1 MNRRSFVQRTAVTA
15 AGFGILRN
23 VQGCAPQQPAAP
35 PAPAI
40 IPGTFAELRDR
51 FFVFHLERNPVTA
64 TYLGGDGYSP
74 SLADSNSRLRDYRVA
89 ALAPELTLYR
99 SLLASVDQID
109 PATLTRAEQADR
121 GLMMSQL
128 AFLIRQGGER
138 RYWERAL
145 DTYVAEPFRG
155 VDWQIQQMREHP
167 GGLLGDEPEWQQV
180 IARTLAIPGYLEVA
194 RGNLLTGKKS
204 GNLPDKRMVQRDG
217 IEGSRANAEYFRTTL
232 PGSAQRYLGS
242 QPFAAV
248 TLAQI
253 TGAGIAAA
261 SAWEQFGAFLLQ
273 NFDVNEPVDRY
284 AVGEEE
290 YEWRVRTVLRDS
302 RTAAEL
308 YEYGAAQVALYTGR
322 IVEVAR
328 EFADTARMN
337 IPFGTPAE
345 NYSSVKAVMDFLSKD
360 APRDDA
366 QLFRWYREAGIRA
379 VAYGREHDLFDIPA
393 AYRLDVLPTP
403 PVLRS
408 TIDAAYYP
416 APPLK
421 QGGTGRFYL
430 TPTGNDPEALRSNNF
445 ASVATTAV
453 HEGFPGHDWHF
464 KYMTANAA
472 GFSNIRWLTPGA
484 VEDSSAMWSDSMALE
499 GWGLYSEELMS
510 EPVPD
515 RRYGFYSAGE
525 YLYELQAQLLRAVRI
540 RVDVGLHT
548 QRMTFDQAIDY
559 YTEHVQFMPGAR
571 LRASFDAASRAALES
586 ASRAIYRYSKWPT
599 QAITYNL
606 GKNAIIEL
614 RDACRA
620 RTGAGF
626 SAKRFHERFMA
637 EGPIPV
643 AFIREFFLEGCT

>member
-23 VQGCAPQQPAAP
+23 VQACAPQP
-35 PAPAI
+35 PALPPPPAI

-51 FFVFHLERNPVTA
+51 YFVFHLERNPVTA

-74 SLADSNSRLRDYRVA
+74 SLADSNSRLRDYRLL
-89 ALAPELTLYR
+89 ALTPEIALYK
-99 SLLASVDQID
+99 SLLVSVEQID
-109 PATLTRAEQADR
+109 PVTLTPVEQADR

-128 AFLIRQGGER
+128 EFLIRQGDER
-138 RYWERAL
+138 RYRERAL

-155 VDWQIQQMREHP
+155 VDWQIQQMRENP
-167 GGLLGDEPEWQQV
+167 GGLLGDEADWQHV
-180 IARTLAIPGYLEVA
+180 VARTLAIPGYLDVA
-194 RGNLLTGKKS
+194 RGNLLAGRKS
-204 GNLPDKRMVQRDG
+204 GNIPDKRMVQRDG

-232 PGSAQRYLGS
+232 PGSAQRFMGS
-242 QPFAAV
+242 RSFAAV

-253 TGAGIAAA
+253 TAAGLEAA
-261 SAWEQFGAFLLQ
+261 SAWEQFAAFLLQ

-284 AVGEEE
+284 AAGEEE

-302 RTAAEL
+302 RTSGEL
-308 YEYGAAQVALYTGR
+308 YEYGAAQVELYTAR

-337 IPFGTPAE
+337 IPFGTAAE
-345 NYSSVKAVMDFLSKD
+345 NYSGVKAVMDFLSKD
-360 APRDDA
+360 APRDDE
-366 QLFRWYREAGIRA
+366 QLFRWYREAGVRA
-379 VAYGREHDLFDIPA
+379 VAYGREHDLVDIPA
-393 AYRLDVLPTP
+393 DYRLDVVATP

-430 TPTGNDPEALRSNNF
+430 TPTGNDAETLRSNNF

-472 GFSNIRWLTPGA
+472 GISNIRWLTPGA

-510 EPVPD
+510 EPVSD
-515 RRYGFYSAGE
+515 HRYGFYSAGE

-559 YTEHVQFMPGAR
+559 FTEHVQFLPGAR
-571 LRASFDAASRAALES
+571 LRASFDPAARAAFDS

-614 RDACRA
+614 REACRA

-626 SAKRFHERFMA
+626 STKRFHERFMA

-643 AFIREFFLEGCT
+643 AFIRESFVEGCV